1 VSPVTAQL
9 YFPDGLVARIVN
21 LRFNSYDA
29 QVESRAMETR
39 IFGFNS
45 IFAQDHTAA
54 ALPDQAQITIDVIGA
69 WKQGRGADDTA
80 TCIRKT
86 IRFGSAHLAV
96 SGILI
101 ITLGLAIKRGLQLR

>member
-9 YFPDGLVARIVN
+9 YFPDGLVARILN

-39 IFGFNS
+39 IFAFNS

-80 TCIRKT
+80 TCIRK
-86 IRFGSAHLAV
+86 RSGSVPL
-96 SGILI
+96 ILQFQAS
-101 ITLGLAIKRGLQLR
+101 LSSRWDWQSKEGFS

>member
-9 YFPDGLVARIVN
+9 YFPDGLVARILN

-39 IFGFNS
+39 IFAFNS

-80 TCIRKT
+80 TCIRK
-86 IRFGSAHLAV
+86 RSGSAHLAV